1 MKLHPKAKLIAKRS
15 WSFRFSL
22 VGVAC
27 GAVMQVLP
35 YVADRLHPLAAV
47 GLAVLAGL
55 GVVLAPAGAAA
66 ARVVHQSNLEE

>member
-15 WSFRFSL
+15 WSFRLSL
-22 VGVAC
+22 VGAAC
-27 GAVMQVLP
+27 GALVQVLP
-35 YVADRLHPLAAV
+35 YVADRLHPLVAV
-47 GLAVLAGL
+47 GLALAADL